1 MQWETS
7 GNKEYIKS
15 LEGFEGH
22 SVDFI
27 SEAANWSISELKKMN
42 KNKILLILVLVT
54 QRNLYAKSFRK
65 KIGKCFVR
73 QDLMK
78 R

>member
-1 MQWETS
+1 MGNS

-27 SEAANWSISELKKMN
+27 AEAANWSISELKKN
-42 KNKILLILVLVT
+42 E
-54 QRNLYAKSFRK
+54 
-65 KIGKCFVR
+65 
-73 QDLMK
+73 
-78 R
+78 